1 MQELLQVVKV
11 LLRLRFLVDK
21 LSRLL
26 LAQVLSNL
34 SHLLDFCR
42 ASRHCGCGYD
52 KKVRLET
59 SGMVSPI
66 NYAVALEHAG
76 NRNLAFAPCEV
87 HLLYRVVSSHQLLFG
102 HCGLASVRV
111 GPHCC

>member
-26 LAQVLSNL
+26 LTQVLSNL

-42 ASRHCGCGYD
+42 ASRHCGCGDD

-76 NRNLAFAPCEV
+76 NRNLAFASTSEV
-87 HLLYRVVSSHQLLFG
+87 HLLYRVVSSHQMLITG
-102 HCGLASVRV
+102 S
-111 GPHCC
+111 